1 MAAQVPAIELTS
13 EWAPN
18 DVTNH
23 HGPLYASRKR
33 RAGII
38 SRKPLKYP
46 DSLMAQL
53 SRAFVENQISYSF
66 NLLALLFLAD
76 ACLPKS
82 RPYTRKF
89 FTLSYYNGS
98 TEKYAA
104 GADDIYFISFCV
116 VLFTFLRASVMQYL
130 LTPIAR
136 MGGITR
142 VKMQARFTEQAWLL
156 VYYGF
161 FWTFGMYIYYTSPYW
176 MNMKEL
182 WTNWPDR
189 ELNGLSKLYILAQWG
204 FWVQQVLVINIEERR
219 KDHYQ
224 MLTHHFITI
233 ALVSSCYSYHQTRV
247 GILILVLMDVVDL
260 FLPLAKCLKYT
271 GFSTLCDV
279 MFGIF
284 MVSWVVARHFLYMA
298 VCWSIYAD
306 IPVLIGN
313 SCYTGNSKSL
323 SGPFPTPEGY
333 SYLIQPFIKADGL
346 VCFNDTVRWLFLA
359 PLLMLQ
365 VITLVWFT
373 MILRVA
379 ARVIRGAGAT
389 DSRSDEE
396 DSDQLEKEVDA
407 SSINFG
413 NWEKK
418 NAKRQAAAST
428 TTGVSLAAHS
438 GGKELLGRIGC
449 EKHVE

>member
-1 MAAQVPAIELTS
+1 MVPPPATELTS

-18 DVTNH
+18 DLTNH

-38 SRKPLKYP
+38 SRKPIKYP
-46 DSLMAQL
+46 ESLMEQM
-53 SRAFVENQISYSF
+53 SVWFVENQISFAF
-66 NLLALLFLAD
+66 NLLALLFIAD
-76 ACLPKS
+76 ACLPKA
-82 RPYTRKF
+82 RLYTRKF
-89 FTLSYYNGS
+89 FTLSHYNDETG
-98 TEKYAA
+98 KYAA
-104 GADDIYFISFCV
+104 GFDDAFFISFCV

-130 LTPIAR
+130 LTPVAR
-136 MGGITR
+136 MGGITKP
-142 VKMQARFTEQAWLL
+142 KMQTRFTEQAWLL
-156 VYYGF
+156 VYYGV
-161 FWTFGMYIYYTSPYW
+161 FWTYGMYIYYTSPYW

-189 ELNGLSKLYILAQWG
+189 ELDGLSKLYILAQWG

-271 GFSTLCDV
+271 GFNTLCDV
-279 MFGIF
+279 MFGVF
-284 MVSWVVARHFLYMA
+284 MVSWVVARHVLYMA

-306 IPVLIGN
+306 IPSLIGN
-313 SCYTGNSKSL
+313 RCYVGAGKDMT
-323 SGPFPTPEGY
+323 GPFQTPGGY
-333 SYLIQPFIKADGL
+333 SYLLQPFINPTGL
-346 VCFNDTVRWLFLA
+346 ICFNNTVRWLFLG
-359 PLLMLQ
+359 PLLLLQ

-379 ARVIRGAGAT
+379 ARVIRGGGAT

-396 DSDQLEKEVDA
+396 DCSDDDPLEKEVDA
-407 SSINFG
+407 DSIDFSSYA
-413 NWEKK
+413 
-418 NAKRQAAAST
+418 AKRQAATATAS
-428 TTGVSLAAHS
+428 GVSLAAHS

-449 EKHVE
+449 EKQVE